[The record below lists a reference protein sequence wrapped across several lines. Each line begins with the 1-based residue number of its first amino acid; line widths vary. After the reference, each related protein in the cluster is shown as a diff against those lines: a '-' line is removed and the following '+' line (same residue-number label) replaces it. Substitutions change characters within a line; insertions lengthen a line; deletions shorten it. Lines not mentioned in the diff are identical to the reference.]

1 MTKQERT
8 REEKLEILNKY
19 KADLMTDQSK
29 EITNLRYENNIL
41 LETNADLQDQIE
53 NIKSEIE
60 ILTGDLRATA
70 SALDDLE

>member
-1 MTKQERT
+1 MTKEERT
-8 REEKLEILNKY
+8 REEKLEVLNQY
-19 KADLMTDQSK
+19 KTDLMTDQSK

-41 LETNADLQDQIE
+41 LETNEDLQHQIE

-60 ILTGDLRATA
+60 ILTGDLRETA